1 MNMAYI
7 NCPKCGKFIP
17 ERKDGELLCKACEAQ
32 EASPYQ
38 RVRDYVYNHQ
48 GASIIEVSEATGVSK
63 GLILQYLKE
72 DRISLMDDKSLL
84 PRCEGCGRVVDRGH
98 LCDECKKAALRKGD
112 TKALSDG
119 SDKKAIVT
127 KFGRRTRR

>member
-1 MNMAYI
+1 MAYI
-7 NCPKCGKFIP
+7 NCPKCGKLIP
-17 ERKDGELLCKACEAQ
+17 ERNDGELLCKTCEEK

-38 RVRDYVYNHQ
+38 RVREYVYNHQ
-48 GASIIEVSEATGVSK
+48 GANILEVSEATGVSK

-84 PRCEGCGRVVDRGH
+84 PRCEDCGRVIDRGRI
-98 LCDECKKAALRKGD
+98 CTDCMKASLRKGE
-112 TKALSDG
+112 TKTSSEA

-127 KFGRRTRR
+127 NFGRRTRR